1 MVTDAPAQR
10 LAAMDLAGKGD
21 FSGAT
26 VILRRIAEVSN
37 EPEDRFRLG
46 TMAYLI
52 TDIGEAQDQFER
64 AYRDFQL
71 RNLPR
76 RAAMAAT
83 MLGRI
88 QFEMFDD
95 KVVGRAWLAR
105 ALRLLEREEPC
116 VEKGYVLVGLFGAY
130 VDNVDDLEVSASTAL
145 DIAHR
150 FQDRDLECKALGDSG
165 LALVSMGRVR
175 DGMAR
180 LDEAFTM
187 ILGGDCTN
195 PAVINQVACSL
206 ISACERCGDVPR
218 AAAWLRFIESS
229 VPAAGEG
236 PAVHLFAHCWA
247 AFGSLLCHVGR
258 WQDAETALR
267 MALAKGEAS
276 YRFLKVTTR
285 ATLADL
291 WIYQGR
297 LEEAARLIDET
308 MDRVEIMGPRARLYL
323 AQEKYDL
330 AAAVARQALRQLSG
344 DQLRAASLLL
354 VLVEAELGG
363 GKISAAE
370 AAALQLQH
378 MAESAEVAAAAAQA
392 AVALGKTAMAKEES
406 ELAVQR
412 FAAGLVTLGDSYP
425 LLRARLHLEL
435 ARAYASNAQAETIL
449 NAEAAL
455 SIYQRLGAP
464 EAGQAAEL
472 LKAQGRTVTVASPP
486 PTAMDVLSRRER
498 EVLPLLAKGLSN
510 PAIAQRLVISP
521 KTVEHHVSN
530 ILSKLGLRNRAE
542 AAAFAASFRINQDR
556 WTSSAD

>member
-486 PTAMDVLSRRER
+486 PTAMDVLSQRER

-542 AAAFAASFRINQDR
+542 AAAFAASIRINQDR

>member
-1 MVTDAPAQR
+1 
-10 LAAMDLAGKGD
+10 MDLAGKGD

-105 ALRLLEREEPC
+105 ALRLLEREAPC

>member
-26 VILRRIAEVSN
+26 VILRHVAEVSN

-130 VDNVDDLEVSASTAL
+130 VDNVDDLEVSASAAL

-498 EVLPLLAKGLSN
+498 EVLPLLAQGLSN

-542 AAAFAASFRINQDR
+542 AAAFAASFRITQDR

>member
-26 VILRRIAEVSN
+26 VILRHIAEVSN

-76 RAAMAAT
+76 RAALAAT

-542 AAAFAASFRINQDR
+542 AAAFAASFRITQDR

>member
-1 MVTDAPAQR
+1 
-10 LAAMDLAGKGD
+10 MDLAGKGD

-76 RAAMAAT
+76 RAALAAT

-472 LKAQGRTVTVASPP
+472 LKAQGRTVIVASPP

-542 AAAFAASFRINQDR
+542 AAAFAASFRITQDR

>member
-236 PAVHLFAHCWA
+236 PTVHLFAHCWA

>member
-26 VILRRIAEVSN
+26 VILRHVAEVSN

-323 AQEKYDL
+323 AQEKYNL

-472 LKAQGRTVTVASPP
+472 LKAQGRTVIVASPP

-542 AAAFAASFRINQDR
+542 AAAFAASFRITQDR

>member
-1 MVTDAPAQR
+1 
-10 LAAMDLAGKGD
+10 MDLAGKGD

-64 AYRDFQL
+64 AYRDFQS

-370 AAALQLQH
+370 TAALQLQH

-542 AAAFAASFRINQDR
+542 AAAFAASFRITQDR

>member
-218 AAAWLRFIESS
+218 AAAWLRFIENS

-472 LKAQGRTVTVASPP
+472 LKAQGRTVTEASPP

-542 AAAFAASFRINQDR
+542 AAAFAASFWINQDR

>member
-1 MVTDAPAQR
+1 
-10 LAAMDLAGKGD
+10 MDLAGKGD

-130 VDNVDDLEVSASTAL
+130 VDNVDDLEVSASRAL
-145 DIAHR
+145 DIAHH

-236 PAVHLFAHCWA
+236 PTVHLFAHCWA

>member
-323 AQEKYDL
+323 AQAKYDL
-330 AAAVARQALRQLSG
+330 AAAAARQALRQLSG

-378 MAESAEVAAAAAQA
+378 IAESAEVAAAAAQA

-542 AAAFAASFRINQDR
+542 AAAFAASIRINQDR

>member
-76 RAAMAAT
+76 RAALAAT

-195 PAVINQVACSL
+195 PAVINQVACGL

-308 MDRVEIMGPRARLYL
+308 LDRVEIMGPRARLYL

-498 EVLPLLAKGLSN
+498 EVLPLLAQGLSN

-542 AAAFAASFRINQDR
+542 AAAFAASFRINQDT

>member
-1 MVTDAPAQR
+1 
-10 LAAMDLAGKGD
+10 MDLAGKGD

-26 VILRRIAEVSN
+26 VILRHIAEVSN

-542 AAAFAASFRINQDR
+542 AAAFAASFRITQDR

>member
-236 PAVHLFAHCWA
+236 PAIHLFAHCWV

-412 FAAGLVTLGDSYP
+412 FATGLVALGDSYP

-455 SIYQRLGAP
+455 SIYQRLGAS

>member
-297 LEEAARLIDET
+297 LEEAAQLIDET

-378 MAESAEVAAAAAQA
+378 IAESAEVAAAAAQA

-542 AAAFAASFRINQDR
+542 AAAFAASFRITQDR

>member
-195 PAVINQVACSL
+195 PAVINQVACNL

-323 AQEKYDL
+323 AQAKYDL
-330 AAAVARQALRQLSG
+330 AAAAARQALRQLSG

>member
-105 ALRLLEREEPC
+105 ALRLLEREAPC

-247 AFGSLLCHVGR
+247 AFGSLLCHMGR

-542 AAAFAASFRINQDR
+542 AAAFAASFWINQDR

>member
-1 MVTDAPAQR
+1 
-10 LAAMDLAGKGD
+10 MDLAGKGD

-542 AAAFAASFRINQDR
+542 AAAFAASFRITQDR

>member
-1 MVTDAPAQR
+1 
-10 LAAMDLAGKGD
+10 MDLAGKGD

-26 VILRRIAEVSN
+26 VILRHVAEVSN

-76 RAAMAAT
+76 RAALAAT

-464 EAGQAAEL
+464 EAEQAAEL

-486 PTAMDVLSRRER
+486 PTAMDVLSQRER

-542 AAAFAASFRINQDR
+542 AAAFAASFRITQDR

>member
-1 MVTDAPAQR
+1 
-10 LAAMDLAGKGD
+10 MDLAGKGD

-26 VILRRIAEVSN
+26 VILRHVAEVSN

-130 VDNVDDLEVSASTAL
+130 VDNVDDLEVSASAAL

-486 PTAMDVLSRRER
+486 PTAMDVLSQRER

-542 AAAFAASFRINQDR
+542 AAAFAASFRITQDR

>member
-1 MVTDAPAQR
+1 
-10 LAAMDLAGKGD
+10 MDLAGKGD

-105 ALRLLEREEPC
+105 ALRLLEREAPC

-229 VPAAGEG
+229 VPAASEG

-247 AFGSLLCHVGR
+247 AFGSLLCHMGR

-542 AAAFAASFRINQDR
+542 AAAFAASFWINQDR

>member
-412 FAAGLVTLGDSYP
+412 FATGLVALGDSYP

>member
-26 VILRRIAEVSN
+26 VILRHIAEVSN

-76 RAAMAAT
+76 RAALAAT

-258 WQDAETALR
+258 WQEAETALR

-486 PTAMDVLSRRER
+486 PTAMDVLSQRER

-542 AAAFAASFRINQDR
+542 AAAFAASFRITQDR

>member
-145 DIAHR
+145 DIAHH
-150 FQDRDLECKALGDSG
+150 FQDRNLECKALGDSG

-498 EVLPLLAKGLSN
+498 EVLPLLAQGLSN

-530 ILSKLGLRNRAE
+530 ILSKLALRNRAE
-542 AAAFAASFRINQDR
+542 AAAFAASFRITQDR

>member
-1 MVTDAPAQR
+1 
-10 LAAMDLAGKGD
+10 MDLAGKGD

-26 VILRRIAEVSN
+26 VILRHIAEVSN

-76 RAAMAAT
+76 RAALAAT

-542 AAAFAASFRINQDR
+542 AAAFAASFRITQDR